1 MTTRP
6 RVVIL
11 GGGIGG
17 IKAAQQL
24 ANQPVDVLIIDH
36 NNYQVFQPLLY
47 QVATSMLSTD
57 EVVYPIRAFF
67 KKAANVDFMLAEVN
81 GIQPE
86 AKVVKTSHG
95 DVAYDYLIIALGS
108 TPNFFGNQ
116 EVERN
121 ALPLKTLQDSIRI
134 RSHLLSVFEAAAAE
148 TDPEKRKALLTFV
161 FVGAGPIGVEGAGG
175 VSELIYDVLQKEFH
189 HIDFNEVSIHLI
201 GADKCVLGMMP
212 EKLRTEALHVLQ
224 KKHIEVQCSMLVT
237 GYDGETLSYRPMSAP
252 KDAPRSTI
260 KTKTVVWSAGVRPVD
275 CLNGFE
281 CEKDRG
287 KRLLI
292 EDTIQLQGYDDIFA
306 VGDCSSFTPAGE
318 QRPLPTL
325 APVALA
331 EGQLAAKNILHTLR
345 GEPLEHLH
353 YKSKGVMA
361 IIGNKEAV
369 MAAGPLRGR
378 GFLAWSA
385 WLWIHLLTKAGFHSN
400 ITVTFKWLF
409 NYLSGARLGRLI
421 TRPELPGLPEALR
434 NTAEKTVPTDDKQ
447 VSKAS

>member
-1 MTTRP
+1 MKERP
-6 RVVIL
+6 CVVIL

-57 EVVYPIRAFF
+57 EVVYPIRGFF
-67 KKAANVDFMLAEVN
+67 KKANNVDFLLAEVR

-86 AKVVKTSHG
+86 AKIVKTSHG
-95 DVAYDYLIIALGS
+95 DVPYDYLIIALGS
-108 TPNFFGNQ
+108 TPNFFGNK

-121 ALPLKTLQDSIRI
+121 AFPLKTLQDAIRI
-134 RSHLLSVFEAAAAE
+134 RSHLLSVFEEASAE

-175 VSELIYDVLQKEFH
+175 VSELVYDVLQKEFH
-189 HIDFNEVSIHLI
+189 HIDFEEVSIHLI
-201 GADKCVLGMMP
+201 GADPCVLSMMS
-212 EKLRTEALHVLQ
+212 EKLRIETLKVLQ
-224 KKHIEVQCSMLVT
+224 KKRIDVQCSMLVT
-237 GYDGETLSYRPMSAP
+237 GYDGETLSYRPMNAP
-252 KDAPRSTI
+252 KDAPCSTI
-260 KTKTVVWSAGVRPVD
+260 KAKTVVWSAGVRPVD
-275 CLNGFE
+275 CLNSFA

-292 EDTIQLQGYDDIFA
+292 DDTIRVPGMQDVFA
-306 VGDCSSFTPAGE
+306 IGDCSSYTPPGE

-331 EGQLAAKNILHTLR
+331 EGELAAKNILHDVR
-345 GEPLEHLH
+345 GEEMEHLH

-361 IIGNKEAV
+361 IIGNSEAV
-369 MAAGPLRGR
+369 MEAGPLRGR

-385 WLWIHLLTKAGFHSN
+385 WLWIHLLTKAGFHAN
-400 ITVTFKWLF
+400 ITVTFKWIF
-409 NYLSGARLGRLI
+409 NYLSGTRLGRLI
-421 TRPELPGLPEALR
+421 TRPELKGLPESIKNAPGAR
-434 NTAEKTVPTDDKQ
+434 DAGVEKQ
-447 VSKAS
+447 AS

>member
-1 MTTRP
+1 MKERP

-57 EVVYPIRAFF
+57 EVVYPIRGFF
-67 KKAANVDFMLAEVN
+67 KKANNVDFLLAEVR

-86 AKVVKTSHG
+86 AKIVKTSHG
-95 DVAYDYLIIALGS
+95 DVPYDYLIIALGS
-108 TPNFFGNQ
+108 TPNFFGNK

-121 ALPLKTLQDSIRI
+121 AFPLKTLQDAIRI
-134 RSHLLSVFEAAAAE
+134 RSHLLSVFEEASAE
-148 TDPEKRKALLTFV
+148 PDPEKRKALLTFV

-175 VSELIYDVLQKEFH
+175 VSELVYDVLQKEFH
-189 HIDFNEVSIHLI
+189 HIDFDEVSIHLI
-201 GADKCVLGMMP
+201 GADPCVLSMMS
-212 EKLRTEALHVLQ
+212 EKLRIETLKVLQ
-224 KKHIEVQCSMLVT
+224 KKRIDVQCSMLVT
-237 GYDGETLSYRPMSAP
+237 GYDGETLSYRPMNAP
-252 KDAPRSTI
+252 KDAPCSTL
-260 KTKTVVWSAGVRPVD
+260 KAKTVVWSAGVRPVD
-275 CLNGFE
+275 CLSSFA

-292 EDTIQLQGYDDIFA
+292 DDTIRVPGMQNIFA
-306 VGDCSSFTPAGE
+306 IGDCSSYTPPGE

-331 EGQLAAKNILHTLR
+331 EGELAAKNILHDVR
-345 GEPLEHLH
+345 GEEMEQLH

-361 IIGNKEAV
+361 IIGNSEAV
-369 MAAGPLRGR
+369 MEAGPLRGR

-385 WLWIHLLTKAGFHSN
+385 WLWIHLLTKAGFHAN
-400 ITVTFKWLF
+400 ITVTFKWIF
-409 NYLSGARLGRLI
+409 NYLSGTRLGRLI
-421 TRPELPGLPEALR
+421 TRPELKGLPESIKNAPGAR
-434 NTAEKTVPTDDKQ
+434 DAGVEKQ
-447 VSKAS
+447 AS

>member
-1 MTTRP
+1 MKERP

-57 EVVYPIRAFF
+57 EVVYPIRGFF
-67 KKAANVDFMLAEVN
+67 KKANNVDFLLAEVR

-86 AKVVKTSHG
+86 AKIVKTSHG
-95 DVAYDYLIIALGS
+95 DVPYDYLIIALGS
-108 TPNFFGNQ
+108 TPNFFGNK

-121 ALPLKTLQDSIRI
+121 AFPLKTLQDAIRI
-134 RSHLLSVFEAAAAE
+134 RSHLLSVFEEASAE

-175 VSELIYDVLQKEFH
+175 VSELVYDVLQKEFH
-189 HIDFNEVSIHLI
+189 HIDFEEVSIHLI
-201 GADKCVLGMMP
+201 GADPCVLSMMS
-212 EKLRTEALHVLQ
+212 EKLRIETLKVLQ
-224 KKHIEVQCSMLVT
+224 KKRIDVQCSMLVT
-237 GYDGETLSYRPMSAP
+237 GYDGETLSYRPMNAP
-252 KDAPRSTI
+252 KDAPCSTL
-260 KTKTVVWSAGVRPVD
+260 KAKTVVWSAGVRPVD
-275 CLNGFE
+275 CLNSFA

-292 EDTIQLQGYDDIFA
+292 DDTIRVPGMQDVFA
-306 VGDCSSFTPAGE
+306 IGDCSSYTPPGE

-325 APVALA
+325 APVALG
-331 EGQLAAKNILHTLR
+331 EGELAAKNILHDVR
-345 GEPLEHLH
+345 GEEMEHLH

-361 IIGNKEAV
+361 IIGNSEAV
-369 MAAGPLRGR
+369 MEAGPLRGR

-385 WLWIHLLTKAGFHSN
+385 WLWIHLLTKAGFHAN
-400 ITVTFKWLF
+400 ITVTFKWIF
-409 NYLSGARLGRLI
+409 NYLSGTRLGRLI
-421 TRPELPGLPEALR
+421 TRPELKGLPESIKNAPGAR
-434 NTAEKTVPTDDKQ
+434 DAGVEKQ
-447 VSKAS
+447 AS

>member
-1 MTTRP
+1 MKERP

-11 GGGIGG
+11 GGGIDG

-57 EVVYPIRAFF
+57 EVVYPIRGFF
-67 KKAANVDFMLAEVN
+67 KKANNVDFLLAEVR

-86 AKVVKTSHG
+86 AKIVKTSHG
-95 DVAYDYLIIALGS
+95 DVPYDYLIIALGS
-108 TPNFFGNQ
+108 TPNFFGNK

-121 ALPLKTLQDSIRI
+121 AFPLKTLQDAIRI
-134 RSHLLSVFEAAAAE
+134 RSHLLSVFEEASAE
-148 TDPEKRKALLTFV
+148 PDPEKRKALLTFV

-175 VSELIYDVLQKEFH
+175 VSELVYDVLQKEFH
-189 HIDFNEVSIHLI
+189 HIDFDEVSIHLI
-201 GADKCVLGMMP
+201 GADPCVLSMMS
-212 EKLRTEALHVLQ
+212 EKLRIETLKVLQ
-224 KKHIEVQCSMLVT
+224 KKRIDVQCSMLVT
-237 GYDGETLSYRPMSAP
+237 GYDGETLSYRPMNAP
-252 KDAPRSTI
+252 KDAPCSTL
-260 KTKTVVWSAGVRPVD
+260 KAKTVVWSAGVRPVD
-275 CLNGFE
+275 CLSSFA

-292 EDTIQLQGYDDIFA
+292 DDTIRVPGMQNIFA
-306 VGDCSSFTPAGE
+306 IGDCSSYTPPGE

-331 EGQLAAKNILHTLR
+331 EGELAAKNILHDVR
-345 GEPLEHLH
+345 GEEMEHLH

-361 IIGNKEAV
+361 IIGNSEAV
-369 MAAGPLRGR
+369 MEAGPLRGR

-385 WLWIHLLTKAGFHSN
+385 WLWIHLLTKAGFHAN
-400 ITVTFKWLF
+400 ITVTFKWIF
-409 NYLSGARLGRLI
+409 NYLSGTRLGRLI
-421 TRPELPGLPEALR
+421 TRPELKGLPESIKNAPGAR
-434 NTAEKTVPTDDKQ
+434 DAGVEKQ
-447 VSKAS
+447 AS

>member
-1 MTTRP
+1 MKERP

-57 EVVYPIRAFF
+57 EVVYPIRGFF
-67 KKAANVDFMLAEVN
+67 KKANNVDFLLAEVR

-86 AKVVKTSHG
+86 AKIVKTSHG
-95 DVAYDYLIIALGS
+95 DVPYDYLIIALGS
-108 TPNFFGNQ
+108 TPNFFGNK

-121 ALPLKTLQDSIRI
+121 AFPLKTLQDAIRI
-134 RSHLLSVFEAAAAE
+134 RSHLLSVFEEASAE

-175 VSELIYDVLQKEFH
+175 VSELVYDVLQKEFH
-189 HIDFNEVSIHLI
+189 HIDFEEVSIHLI
-201 GADKCVLGMMP
+201 GADPCVLSMMS
-212 EKLRTEALHVLQ
+212 EKLRIETLKVLQ
-224 KKHIEVQCSMLVT
+224 KKRIDVQCSMLVT
-237 GYDGETLSYRPMSAP
+237 GYDGETLSYRPMNAP
-252 KDAPRSTI
+252 KDVPCSTL
-260 KTKTVVWSAGVRPVD
+260 KAKTVVWSAGVRPVD
-275 CLNGFE
+275 CLNSFA

-292 EDTIQLQGYDDIFA
+292 DDTIRVPGMQDVFA
-306 VGDCSSFTPAGE
+306 IGDCSSYTPPGE

-331 EGQLAAKNILHTLR
+331 EGELAAKNILHDVR
-345 GEPLEHLH
+345 GEEMEHLH

-361 IIGNKEAV
+361 IIGNSEAV
-369 MAAGPLRGR
+369 MEAGPLRGR

-385 WLWIHLLTKAGFHSN
+385 WLWIHLLTKAGFHAN
-400 ITVTFKWLF
+400 ITVTFKWIF
-409 NYLSGARLGRLI
+409 NYLSGTRLGRLI
-421 TRPELPGLPEALR
+421 TRPELKGLPESIKNAPGAR
-434 NTAEKTVPTDDKQ
+434 DAGVEKQ
-447 VSKAS
+447 AS

>member
-1 MTTRP
+1 MKERP

-57 EVVYPIRAFF
+57 EVVYPIRGFF
-67 KKAANVDFMLAEVN
+67 KKANNVDFLLAEVR

-86 AKVVKTSHG
+86 AKIVKTSHG
-95 DVAYDYLIIALGS
+95 DVPYDYLIIALGS
-108 TPNFFGNQ
+108 MPNFFGNK

-121 ALPLKTLQDSIRI
+121 AFPLKTLQDAIRI
-134 RSHLLSVFEAAAAE
+134 RSHLLSVFEEASAE
-148 TDPEKRKALLTFV
+148 PDPEKRKALLTFV

-175 VSELIYDVLQKEFH
+175 VSELVYDVLQKEFH
-189 HIDFNEVSIHLI
+189 HIDFDEVSIHLI
-201 GADKCVLGMMP
+201 GADPCVLSMMS
-212 EKLRTEALHVLQ
+212 EKLRIETLKVLQ
-224 KKHIEVQCSMLVT
+224 KKRIDVQCSMLVT
-237 GYDGETLSYRPMSAP
+237 SYDGETLSYHPMNAP
-252 KDAPRSTI
+252 KDAPCSTL
-260 KTKTVVWSAGVRPVD
+260 KAKTVVWSAGVRPVD
-275 CLNGFE
+275 CLNSFS

-292 EDTIQLQGYDDIFA
+292 DDTIRVPGMQDVFA
-306 VGDCSSFTPAGE
+306 IGDCSSYTPPGE

-331 EGQLAAKNILHTLR
+331 EGELAAKNILHDVR
-345 GEPLEHLH
+345 GEEMEHLH

-361 IIGNKEAV
+361 IIGNSEAV
-369 MAAGPLRGR
+369 MEAGPLRGR

-385 WLWIHLLTKAGFHSN
+385 WLWIHLLTKAGFHAN
-400 ITVTFKWLF
+400 ITVTFKWIF
-409 NYLSGARLGRLI
+409 NYLSGTRLGRLI
-421 TRPELPGLPEALR
+421 TRPELQGLPESIKNAPGTR
-434 NTAEKTVPTDDKQ
+434 DAGAEKQ
-447 VSKAS
+447 AS

>member
-1 MTTRP
+1 MKERP

-57 EVVYPIRAFF
+57 EVVYPIRGFF
-67 KKAANVDFMLAEVN
+67 KKANNVDFLLAEVR

-86 AKVVKTSHG
+86 AKIVKTSHG
-95 DVAYDYLIIALGS
+95 DVPYDYLIIALGS
-108 TPNFFGNQ
+108 TPNFFGNK

-121 ALPLKTLQDSIRI
+121 AFPLKTLQDAIRI
-134 RSHLLSVFEAAAAE
+134 RSHLLSVFEEASAE

-175 VSELIYDVLQKEFH
+175 VSELVYDVLQKEFH
-189 HIDFNEVSIHLI
+189 HIDFEEVSIHLI
-201 GADKCVLGMMP
+201 GADPCVLSMMS
-212 EKLRTEALHVLQ
+212 EKLRIETLKVLQ
-224 KKHIEVQCSMLVT
+224 KKRIDVQCSMLVT
-237 GYDGETLSYRPMSAP
+237 GYDGETLSYRPMNAP
-252 KDAPRSTI
+252 KDAPRSTL
-260 KTKTVVWSAGVRPVD
+260 KAKTVVWSAGVRPVD
-275 CLNGFE
+275 CLNSFA

-292 EDTIQLQGYDDIFA
+292 DDTIRVPGMQDVFA
-306 VGDCSSFTPAGE
+306 IGDCSSYTPPGE

-331 EGQLAAKNILHTLR
+331 EGELAAKNILHDVR
-345 GEPLEHLH
+345 GEEMEHLH

-361 IIGNKEAV
+361 IIGNSEAV
-369 MAAGPLRGR
+369 MEAGPLRGR

-385 WLWIHLLTKAGFHSN
+385 WLWIHLLTKAGFHAN
-400 ITVTFKWLF
+400 ITVTFKWIF
-409 NYLSGARLGRLI
+409 NYLSGTRLGRLI
-421 TRPELPGLPEALR
+421 TRPELKGLPESIKNAPGAR
-434 NTAEKTVPTDDKQ
+434 DAGVEKQ
-447 VSKAS
+447 AS

>member
-1 MTTRP
+1 M
-6 RVVIL
+6 
-11 GGGIGG
+11 GIH
-17 IKAAQQL
+17 IQNAAL
-24 ANQPVDVLIIDH
+24 CA
-36 NNYQVFQPLLY
+36 LL
-47 QVATSMLSTD
+47 
-57 EVVYPIRAFF
+57 F
-67 KKAANVDFMLAEVN
+67 
-81 GIQPE
+81 
-86 AKVVKTSHG
+86 
-95 DVAYDYLIIALGS
+95 
-108 TPNFFGNQ
+108 
-116 EVERN
+116 
-121 ALPLKTLQDSIRI
+121 LKTLQDSIRI
-134 RSHLLSVFEAAAAE
+134 RSHLLSVFEEAAAE

-189 HIDFNEVSIHLI
+189 HINFDEVSIHLI

-212 EKLRTEALHVLQ
+212 EKLRADALHVLQ
-224 KKHIEVQCSMLVT
+224 KKHIDVQCSMLVT

-252 KDAPRSTI
+252 KDAPCSTL
-260 KTKTVVWSAGVRPVD
+260 KTKTVVWSAGVRPVN
-275 CLNGFE
+275 CLGSLE

-287 KRLLI
+287 RRLLI
-292 EDTIQLQGYDDIFA
+292 DDTIRLIGSEDIFA

-345 GEPLEHLH
+345 GEALEHLH

-409 NYLSGARLGRLI
+409 NYLSGTRLGRLI

-434 NTAEKTVPTDDKQ
+434 NAADK
-447 VSKAS
+447 KASADNKQISQAS

>member
-1 MTTRP
+1 MKERP

-57 EVVYPIRAFF
+57 EVVYPIRGFF
-67 KKAANVDFMLAEVN
+67 KKANNVDFLLAEVR

-86 AKVVKTSHG
+86 AKIVKTSHG
-95 DVAYDYLIIALGS
+95 DVPYDYLIIALGS
-108 TPNFFGNQ
+108 TPNFFGNK

-121 ALPLKTLQDSIRI
+121 AFPLKTLQDAIRI
-134 RSHLLSVFEAAAAE
+134 RSHLLSVFEEASAE

-175 VSELIYDVLQKEFH
+175 VSELVYDVLQKEFH
-189 HIDFNEVSIHLI
+189 HIDFEEVSIHLI
-201 GADKCVLGMMP
+201 GADPCVLSMMS
-212 EKLRTEALHVLQ
+212 EKLRIETLKVLQ
-224 KKHIEVQCSMLVT
+224 KKRIDVQCSMLVT
-237 GYDGETLSYRPMSAP
+237 GYDGETLSYRPMNAP
-252 KDAPRSTI
+252 KDAPCSTL
-260 KTKTVVWSAGVRPVD
+260 KAKTVVWSAGVRPVD
-275 CLNGFE
+275 CLNNFA

-292 EDTIQLQGYDDIFA
+292 DDTIRVPGMQDVFA
-306 VGDCSSFTPAGE
+306 IGDCSSYTPPGE

-331 EGQLAAKNILHTLR
+331 EGELAAKNILHDVR
-345 GEPLEHLH
+345 GEEMEHLH

-361 IIGNKEAV
+361 IIGNSEAV
-369 MAAGPLRGR
+369 MEAGPLRGR

-385 WLWIHLLTKAGFHSN
+385 WLWIHLLTKAGFHAN
-400 ITVTFKWLF
+400 ITVTFKWIF
-409 NYLSGARLGRLI
+409 NYLSGTRLGRLI
-421 TRPELPGLPEALR
+421 TRPELKGLPESIKNAPGAR
-434 NTAEKTVPTDDKQ
+434 DAGVEKQ
-447 VSKAS
+447 AS

>member
-1 MTTRP
+1 MKERP

-57 EVVYPIRAFF
+57 EVVYPIRGFF
-67 KKAANVDFMLAEVN
+67 KKANNVDFLLAEVR

-86 AKVVKTSHG
+86 AKIVKTSHG
-95 DVAYDYLIIALGS
+95 DVPYDYLIIALGS
-108 TPNFFGNQ
+108 TPNFFGNK

-121 ALPLKTLQDSIRI
+121 AFPLKTLQDAIRI
-134 RSHLLSVFEAAAAE
+134 RSHLLSVFEEASAE
-148 TDPEKRKALLTFV
+148 PDPEKRKALLTFV

-175 VSELIYDVLQKEFH
+175 VSELVYDVLQKEFH
-189 HIDFNEVSIHLI
+189 HIDFDEVSIHLI
-201 GADKCVLGMMP
+201 GANPCVLSMMS
-212 EKLRTEALHVLQ
+212 EKLRIETLKVLQ
-224 KKHIEVQCSMLVT
+224 KKRIDVQCSMLVT
-237 GYDGETLSYRPMSAP
+237 GYDGETLSYRPMNAP
-252 KDAPRSTI
+252 KDAPCSTL
-260 KTKTVVWSAGVRPVD
+260 KAKTVVWSAGVRPVD
-275 CLNGFE
+275 CLSSFA

-292 EDTIQLQGYDDIFA
+292 DDTIRVPGMQNIFA
-306 VGDCSSFTPAGE
+306 IGDCSSYTPPGE

-331 EGQLAAKNILHTLR
+331 EGELAAKNILHDVR
-345 GEPLEHLH
+345 REEMEHLH

-361 IIGNKEAV
+361 IIGNSEAV
-369 MAAGPLRGR
+369 MEAGPLRGR

-385 WLWIHLLTKAGFHSN
+385 WLWIHLLTKAGFHAN
-400 ITVTFKWLF
+400 ITVTFKWIF
-409 NYLSGARLGRLI
+409 NYLSGTRLGRLI
-421 TRPELPGLPEALR
+421 TRPELKGLPESIKNAPGAR
-434 NTAEKTVPTDDKQ
+434 DAGVEKQ
-447 VSKAS
+447 AS

>member
-1 MTTRP
+1 MKERP

-57 EVVYPIRAFF
+57 EVVYPIRGFF
-67 KKAANVDFMLAEVN
+67 KKANNVDFLLAEVR

-86 AKVVKTSHG
+86 AKIVKTSHG
-95 DVAYDYLIIALGS
+95 DVPYDYLIIALGS
-108 TPNFFGNQ
+108 TPNFFGNK

-121 ALPLKTLQDSIRI
+121 AFPLKTLQDAIRI
-134 RSHLLSVFEAAAAE
+134 RSHLLSVFEEASAE

-175 VSELIYDVLQKEFH
+175 VSELVYDVLQKEFY
-189 HIDFNEVSIHLI
+189 HIDFEEVSIHLI
-201 GADKCVLGMMP
+201 GADPCVLSMMS
-212 EKLRTEALHVLQ
+212 EKLRIETLKVLQ
-224 KKHIEVQCSMLVT
+224 KKRIDVQCSMLVT
-237 GYDGETLSYRPMSAP
+237 GYDGETLSYRPMNAP
-252 KDAPRSTI
+252 KDAPCSTL
-260 KTKTVVWSAGVRPVD
+260 KAKTVVWSAGVRPVD
-275 CLNGFE
+275 CLNSFA

-292 EDTIQLQGYDDIFA
+292 DDTIRVPGMQDVFA
-306 VGDCSSFTPAGE
+306 IGDCSSYTPPGE

-331 EGQLAAKNILHTLR
+331 EGELAAKNILHDVR
-345 GEPLEHLH
+345 GEEMEHLH

-361 IIGNKEAV
+361 IIGNSEAV
-369 MAAGPLRGR
+369 MEAGPLRGR

-385 WLWIHLLTKAGFHSN
+385 WLWIHLLTKAGFHAN
-400 ITVTFKWLF
+400 ITVTFKWIF
-409 NYLSGARLGRLI
+409 NYLSGTRLGRLI
-421 TRPELPGLPEALR
+421 TRPELKGLPESIKNAPGAR
-434 NTAEKTVPTDDKQ
+434 DAGVEKQ
-447 VSKAS
+447 AS

>member
-1 MTTRP
+1 MKERP

-17 IKAAQQL
+17 VKAAQQL

-57 EVVYPIRAFF
+57 EVVYPIRGFF
-67 KKAANVDFMLAEVN
+67 KKANNVDFLLAEVC

-86 AKVVKTSHG
+86 AKIVKTSHG
-95 DVAYDYLIIALGS
+95 DVPYDYLIIALGS
-108 TPNFFGNQ
+108 TPNFFGNK

-121 ALPLKTLQDSIRI
+121 AFPLKTLQDSIRI
-134 RSHLLSVFEAAAAE
+134 RSHLLSVFEEASAE
-148 TDPEKRKALLTFV
+148 PDPEKRKALLTFV

-175 VSELIYDVLQKEFH
+175 VSELVYDVLQKEFH
-189 HIDFNEVSIHLI
+189 HIDFEEVSIHLI
-201 GADKCVLGMMP
+201 GADPCVLSMMS
-212 EKLRTEALHVLQ
+212 EKLRIETLKVLQ
-224 KKHIEVQCSMLVT
+224 KKRIDVQCSMLVT
-237 GYDGETLSYRPMSAP
+237 GYDGETLSYRPMKAP
-252 KDAPRSTI
+252 KDAPCSTI
-260 KTKTVVWSAGVRPVD
+260 KAKTVVWSAGVRPVD
-275 CLNGFE
+275 CLSSFS

-292 EDTIQLQGYDDIFA
+292 DDTIRVPGMQDIFA
-306 VGDCSSFTPAGE
+306 IGDCSSYTPPGE

-331 EGQLAAKNILHTLR
+331 EGELAAKNILHDVR
-345 GEPLEHLH
+345 GEKMEHLH

-361 IIGNKEAV
+361 IIGNSEAV
-369 MAAGPLRGR
+369 MEAGPLRGR

-385 WLWIHLLTKAGFHSN
+385 WLWIHLLTKAGFHAN
-400 ITVTFKWLF
+400 ITVTFKWIF
-409 NYLSGARLGRLI
+409 NYLSGTRLGRLI
-421 TRPELPGLPEALR
+421 TRPELKGLPESIK
-434 NTAEKTVPTDDKQ
+434 NTPEVKDAGAEKQ
-447 VSKAS
+447 AS

>member
-1 MTTRP
+1 MKERP

-57 EVVYPIRAFF
+57 EVAYPIRGFF
-67 KKAANVDFMLAEVN
+67 KKANNVDFLLAEVR

-86 AKVVKTSHG
+86 AKIVKTSHG
-95 DVAYDYLIIALGS
+95 DVPYDYLIIALGS
-108 TPNFFGNQ
+108 TPNFFGNK

-121 ALPLKTLQDSIRI
+121 AFPLKTLQDAIRI
-134 RSHLLSVFEAAAAE
+134 RSHLLSVFEEASAE
-148 TDPEKRKALLTFV
+148 TDTEKRKALLTFV

-175 VSELIYDVLQKEFH
+175 VSELVYDVLQKEFH
-189 HIDFNEVSIHLI
+189 HIDFEEVSIHLI
-201 GADKCVLGMMP
+201 GADPCVLSMMS
-212 EKLRTEALHVLQ
+212 EKLRIETLKVLQ
-224 KKHIEVQCSMLVT
+224 KKRIDVQCSMLVT
-237 GYDGETLSYRPMSAP
+237 GYDGETLSYRPMNAP
-252 KDAPRSTI
+252 KDAPCSTL
-260 KTKTVVWSAGVRPVD
+260 KAKTVVWSAGVRPVD
-275 CLNGFE
+275 CLNSFA

-292 EDTIQLQGYDDIFA
+292 DDTIRVPGMQDVFA
-306 VGDCSSFTPAGE
+306 IGDCSSYTPPGE

-331 EGQLAAKNILHTLR
+331 EGELAAKNILHDVR
-345 GEPLEHLH
+345 GEEMEHLH

-361 IIGNKEAV
+361 IIGNSEAV
-369 MAAGPLRGR
+369 MEAGPLRGR

-385 WLWIHLLTKAGFHSN
+385 WLWIHLLTKAGFHAN
-400 ITVTFKWLF
+400 ITVTFKWIF
-409 NYLSGARLGRLI
+409 NYLSGTRLGRLI
-421 TRPELPGLPEALR
+421 TRPELKGLPESIKNAPGAR
-434 NTAEKTVPTDDKQ
+434 DAGVEKQ
-447 VSKAS
+447 AS

>member
-1 MTTRP
+1 MKERP

-24 ANQPVDVLIIDH
+24 ANQPLDVLIIDH

-57 EVVYPIRAFF
+57 EVVYPIRGFF
-67 KKAANVDFMLAEVN
+67 KKANNVDFLLAEVY
-81 GIQPE
+81 GIQPKE
-86 AKVVKTSHG
+86 KIVKTSHG
-95 DVAYDYLIIALGS
+95 NIPYDYLIIALGS
-108 TPNFFGNQ
+108 TPNFFGNE

-121 ALPLKTLQDSIRI
+121 AFPLKTLQDAIRI
-134 RSHLLSVFEAAAAE
+134 RSHLLSVFEEASAE

-175 VSELIYDVLQKEFH
+175 VSELVYDVLQKEFH
-189 HIDFNEVSIHLI
+189 HIDFDEVSIHLI
-201 GADKCVLGMMP
+201 GADPCVLSMMS
-212 EKLRTEALHVLQ
+212 EKLRIETLKVLQ
-224 KKHIEVQCSMLVT
+224 KKRIDVQCSMLVT
-237 GYDGETLSYRPMSAP
+237 GYDGETLSYRPMKAP
-252 KDAPRSTI
+252 KDAPCSTI
-260 KTKTVVWSAGVRPVD
+260 KAKTVVWSAGVRPVD
-275 CLNGFE
+275 CLSSFA

-292 EDTIQLQGYDDIFA
+292 DDTIRVPGMQDVFA
-306 VGDCSSFTPAGE
+306 IGDCSSYTPPGE

-331 EGQLAAKNILHTLR
+331 EGELAAKNILHDVR
-345 GEPLEHLH
+345 GEEMEHLH

-361 IIGNKEAV
+361 IIGNSEAV
-369 MAAGPLRGR
+369 MEAGPLRGR

-385 WLWIHLLTKAGFHSN
+385 WLWIHLLTKAGFHAN
-400 ITVTFKWLF
+400 ITVTFKWIF
-409 NYLSGARLGRLI
+409 NYLSGTRLGRLI
-421 TRPELPGLPEALR
+421 TRPELKGLPESIKNAPGAR
-434 NTAEKTVPTDDKQ
+434 DAGVEKQ
-447 VSKAS
+447 AS

>member
-1 MTTRP
+1 MKERP

-57 EVVYPIRAFF
+57 EVVYPIRGFF
-67 KKAANVDFMLAEVN
+67 KKANNVDFLLAEVR

-86 AKVVKTSHG
+86 AKIVKTSHG
-95 DVAYDYLIIALGS
+95 DVPYDYLIIALGS
-108 TPNFFGNQ
+108 TPNFFGNK

-121 ALPLKTLQDSIRI
+121 AFPLKTLQDAIRI
-134 RSHLLSVFEAAAAE
+134 RSHLLNVFEEASAE

-175 VSELIYDVLQKEFH
+175 VSELVYDVLQKEFH
-189 HIDFNEVSIHLI
+189 HIDFEEVSIHLI
-201 GADKCVLGMMP
+201 GADPCVLSMMS
-212 EKLRTEALHVLQ
+212 EKLRIETLKVLQ
-224 KKHIEVQCSMLVT
+224 KKRIDVQCSMLVT
-237 GYDGETLSYRPMSAP
+237 GYDGETLSYRPMNAP
-252 KDAPRSTI
+252 KDAPCSTL
-260 KTKTVVWSAGVRPVD
+260 KAKTVVWSAGVRPVD
-275 CLNGFE
+275 CLNSFA

-292 EDTIQLQGYDDIFA
+292 DDTIRVPGMQDVFA
-306 VGDCSSFTPAGE
+306 IGDCSSYTPPGE

-331 EGQLAAKNILHTLR
+331 EGELAAKNILHDVR
-345 GEPLEHLH
+345 GEEMEHLH

-361 IIGNKEAV
+361 IIGNSEAV
-369 MAAGPLRGR
+369 MEAGPLRGR

-385 WLWIHLLTKAGFHSN
+385 WLWIHLLTKAGFHAN
-400 ITVTFKWLF
+400 ITVTFKWIF
-409 NYLSGARLGRLI
+409 NYLSGTRLGRLI
-421 TRPELPGLPEALR
+421 TRPELKGLPESIKNAPGAR
-434 NTAEKTVPTDDKQ
+434 YAGVEKQ
-447 VSKAS
+447 AS

>member
-1 MTTRP
+1 MKERP

-57 EVVYPIRAFF
+57 EVVYPIRGFF
-67 KKAANVDFMLAEVN
+67 KKANNVDFLLAEVR

-86 AKVVKTSHG
+86 AKIVKTSHG
-95 DVAYDYLIIALGS
+95 DVPYDYLIIALGS
-108 TPNFFGNQ
+108 TPNFFGNK

-121 ALPLKTLQDSIRI
+121 AFPLKTLQDAIRI
-134 RSHLLSVFEAAAAE
+134 RSHLLSVFEEASAE
-148 TDPEKRKALLTFV
+148 PDPEKRKALLTFV

-175 VSELIYDVLQKEFH
+175 VSELVYDVLQKEFH
-189 HIDFNEVSIHLI
+189 HIDFEEVSIHLI
-201 GADKCVLGMMP
+201 SADPCVLSMMS
-212 EKLRTEALHVLQ
+212 EKLRIETLKVLQ
-224 KKHIEVQCSMLVT
+224 KKRIDVQCSMLVT
-237 GYDGETLSYRPMSAP
+237 GYDGETLSYRPMNAP
-252 KDAPRSTI
+252 KDAPCSTL
-260 KTKTVVWSAGVRPVD
+260 KAKTVVWSAGVRPVD
-275 CLNGFE
+275 CLNSFA

-292 EDTIQLQGYDDIFA
+292 DDTIRVPGMQDIFA
-306 VGDCSSFTPAGE
+306 IGDCSSYTPPGE

-331 EGQLAAKNILHTLR
+331 EGELAAKNILHDVR
-345 GEPLEHLH
+345 GEEMEHLH

-361 IIGNKEAV
+361 IIGNSEAV
-369 MAAGPLRGR
+369 MEAGPLRGR

-385 WLWIHLLTKAGFHSN
+385 WLWIHLLTKAGFHAN
-400 ITVTFKWLF
+400 ITVTFKWIF
-409 NYLSGARLGRLI
+409 NYLSGTRLGRLI
-421 TRPELPGLPEALR
+421 TRPELKGLPESIKNAPGAR
-434 NTAEKTVPTDDKQ
+434 DAGVEKQ
-447 VSKAS
+447 AS

>member
-1 MTTRP
+1 MKERP

-11 GGGIGG
+11 GGGISG

-57 EVVYPIRAFF
+57 EVVYPIRGFF
-67 KKAANVDFMLAEVN
+67 KKANNVDFLLAEVR

-86 AKVVKTSHG
+86 AKIVKTSHG
-95 DVAYDYLIIALGS
+95 DVPYDYLIIALGS
-108 TPNFFGNQ
+108 TPNFFGNK

-121 ALPLKTLQDSIRI
+121 AFPLKTLQDAIRI
-134 RSHLLSVFEAAAAE
+134 RSHLLSVFEEASAE

-175 VSELIYDVLQKEFH
+175 VSELVYDVLQKEFH
-189 HIDFNEVSIHLI
+189 HIDFEEVSIHLI
-201 GADKCVLGMMP
+201 GADPCVLSMMS
-212 EKLRTEALHVLQ
+212 EKLRIETLKVLQ
-224 KKHIEVQCSMLVT
+224 KKRIDVQCSMLVT
-237 GYDGETLSYRPMSAP
+237 GYDGETLSYRPMNAP
-252 KDAPRSTI
+252 KDAPCSTL
-260 KTKTVVWSAGVRPVD
+260 KAKTVVWSAGVRPVD
-275 CLNGFE
+275 CLNSFA

-292 EDTIQLQGYDDIFA
+292 DDTIRVPGMQDVFA
-306 VGDCSSFTPAGE
+306 IGDCSSYTPPGE

-331 EGQLAAKNILHTLR
+331 EGELAAKNILHDVR
-345 GEPLEHLH
+345 GEEMEHLH

-361 IIGNKEAV
+361 IIGNSEAV
-369 MAAGPLRGR
+369 MEAGPLRGR

-385 WLWIHLLTKAGFHSN
+385 WLWIHLLTKAGFHAN
-400 ITVTFKWLF
+400 ITVTFKWIF
-409 NYLSGARLGRLI
+409 NYLSGTRLGRLI
-421 TRPELPGLPEALR
+421 TRPELKGLPESIKNAPGAR
-434 NTAEKTVPTDDKQ
+434 DAGVEKQ
-447 VSKAS
+447 AS

>member
-1 MTTRP
+1 MKERP

-57 EVVYPIRAFF
+57 EVVYPIRGFF
-67 KKAANVDFMLAEVN
+67 KKANNVDFLLAEVR

-86 AKVVKTSHG
+86 AKIVKTSHE
-95 DVAYDYLIIALGS
+95 DVPYDYLIIALGS
-108 TPNFFGNQ
+108 TPNFFGNK

-121 ALPLKTLQDSIRI
+121 AFPLKTLQDAIRI
-134 RSHLLSVFEAAAAE
+134 RSHLLSVFEEASAE
-148 TDPEKRKALLTFV
+148 PDPEKRKALLTFV

-175 VSELIYDVLQKEFH
+175 VSELVYDVLQKEFH
-189 HIDFNEVSIHLI
+189 HIDFDEVSIHLI
-201 GADKCVLGMMP
+201 GADPCVLSMMS
-212 EKLRTEALHVLQ
+212 EKLRIETLKVLQ
-224 KKHIEVQCSMLVT
+224 KKRIDVQCSMLVT
-237 GYDGETLSYRPMSAP
+237 GYDGKTLSYRPMNAP
-252 KDAPRSTI
+252 KDAPCSTL
-260 KTKTVVWSAGVRPVD
+260 KAKTVVWSAGVRPVD
-275 CLNGFE
+275 CLNSFA
-281 CEKDRG
+281 CEKDRA

-292 EDTIQLQGYDDIFA
+292 DDTIRVPGMQDVFA
-306 VGDCSSFTPAGE
+306 IGDCSSYTPPGE

-331 EGQLAAKNILHTLR
+331 EGELAAKNILHDVR
-345 GEPLEHLH
+345 GEEMEHLH

-361 IIGNKEAV
+361 IIGNSEAV
-369 MAAGPLRGR
+369 MEAGPLRGR

-385 WLWIHLLTKAGFHSN
+385 WLWIHLLTKAGFHAN
-400 ITVTFKWLF
+400 ITVTFKWIF
-409 NYLSGARLGRLI
+409 NYLSGTRLGRLI
-421 TRPELPGLPEALR
+421 TRPELKGLPESIKNAPGAR
-434 NTAEKTVPTDDKQ
+434 DAGVEKQ
-447 VSKAS
+447 AS

>member
-1 MTTRP
+1 MKERP

-57 EVVYPIRAFF
+57 EVVYPIRGFF
-67 KKAANVDFMLAEVN
+67 KKANNVDFLLAEVR
-81 GIQPE
+81 GIQPNE
-86 AKVVKTSHG
+86 KIVKTSHG
-95 DVAYDYLIIALGS
+95 DVPYDYLIIALGS
-108 TPNFFGNQ
+108 TPNFFGNE

-121 ALPLKTLQDSIRI
+121 AFPLKTLQDAIRI
-134 RSHLLSVFEAAAAE
+134 RSHLLSVFEEASAE

-175 VSELIYDVLQKEFH
+175 VSELVYDVLQKEFH
-189 HIDFNEVSIHLI
+189 HIDFDEVSIHLI
-201 GADKCVLGMMP
+201 GADPCVLSMMS
-212 EKLRTEALHVLQ
+212 EKLRIETLKVLQ
-224 KKHIEVQCSMLVT
+224 KKRIDVQCSMLVT
-237 GYDGETLSYRPMSAP
+237 GYDGETLSYRPMNAP
-252 KDAPRSTI
+252 KDAPCSTL
-260 KTKTVVWSAGVRPVD
+260 KAKTVVWSAGVRPVD
-275 CLNGFE
+275 CLSSFA

-292 EDTIQLQGYDDIFA
+292 DDTIRVPGMQNIFA
-306 VGDCSSFTPAGE
+306 IGDCSSYTPPGE

-331 EGQLAAKNILHTLR
+331 EGELAAKNILHDVR
-345 GEPLEHLH
+345 GEEMEHLH

-361 IIGNKEAV
+361 IIGNSEAV
-369 MAAGPLRGR
+369 MEAGPLRGR

-385 WLWIHLLTKAGFHSN
+385 WLWIHLLTKAGFHAN
-400 ITVTFKWLF
+400 ITVTFKWIF
-409 NYLSGARLGRLI
+409 NYLSGTRLGRLI
-421 TRPELPGLPEALR
+421 TRPELKGLPESIKNAPGAR
-434 NTAEKTVPTDDKQ
+434 DAGVEKQ
-447 VSKAS
+447 AS

>member
-1 MTTRP
+1 MKERP

-57 EVVYPIRAFF
+57 EVVYPIRGFF
-67 KKAANVDFMLAEVN
+67 KKANNVDFLLAEVR

-86 AKVVKTSHG
+86 AKIVKTSHG
-95 DVAYDYLIIALGS
+95 DVPYDYLIIALGS
-108 TPNFFGNQ
+108 TPNFFGNK

-121 ALPLKTLQDSIRI
+121 AFPLKTLQDAIRI
-134 RSHLLSVFEAAAAE
+134 RSHLLSVFEEASAE

-175 VSELIYDVLQKEFH
+175 VSELVYDVLQKEFH
-189 HIDFNEVSIHLI
+189 HIDFEEVSIHLI
-201 GADKCVLGMMP
+201 GADPCVLSMMS
-212 EKLRTEALHVLQ
+212 EKLRIETLKVLQ
-224 KKHIEVQCSMLVT
+224 KKRIDVQCSMLVT
-237 GYDGETLSYRPMSAP
+237 GYDGETLSYRPMNAP
-252 KDAPRSTI
+252 KDTPCSTI
-260 KTKTVVWSAGVRPVD
+260 KAKTVVWSAGVRPVD
-275 CLNGFE
+275 CLNSFA

-292 EDTIQLQGYDDIFA
+292 DDTIRVPGMQDVFA
-306 VGDCSSFTPAGE
+306 IGDCSSYTPPGE

-331 EGQLAAKNILHTLR
+331 EGELAAKNILHDVR
-345 GEPLEHLH
+345 GEEMEHLH

-361 IIGNKEAV
+361 IIGNSEAV
-369 MAAGPLRGR
+369 MEAGPLRGR

-385 WLWIHLLTKAGFHSN
+385 WLWIHLLTKAGFHAN
-400 ITVTFKWLF
+400 ITVTFKWIF
-409 NYLSGARLGRLI
+409 NYLSGTRLGRLI
-421 TRPELPGLPEALR
+421 TRPELQGLPESIKNAPGAR
-434 NTAEKTVPTDDKQ
+434 DAGVEKQ
-447 VSKAS
+447 AS

>member
-1 MTTRP
+1 MKERP

-57 EVVYPIRAFF
+57 EVVYPIRGFF
-67 KKAANVDFMLAEVN
+67 KKANNVDFLLAEVR

-86 AKVVKTSHG
+86 AKIVQTSHG
-95 DVAYDYLIIALGS
+95 DVPYDYLIIALGS
-108 TPNFFGNQ
+108 TPNFFGNK

-121 ALPLKTLQDSIRI
+121 AFPLKTLQDAIRI
-134 RSHLLSVFEAAAAE
+134 RSHLLSVFEEASAE

-175 VSELIYDVLQKEFH
+175 VSELVYDVLQKEFH
-189 HIDFNEVSIHLI
+189 HIDFEEVSIHLI
-201 GADKCVLGMMP
+201 GADPCVLSMMS
-212 EKLRTEALHVLQ
+212 EKLRIETLKVLQ
-224 KKHIEVQCSMLVT
+224 KKRIDVQCSMLVT
-237 GYDGETLSYRPMSAP
+237 GYDGETLSYRPMNAP
-252 KDAPRSTI
+252 KDAPCSTL
-260 KTKTVVWSAGVRPVD
+260 KAKTVVWSAGVRPVD
-275 CLNGFE
+275 CLNSFA

-292 EDTIQLQGYDDIFA
+292 DDTIRVPGMQDVFA
-306 VGDCSSFTPAGE
+306 IGDCSSYTPPGE

-331 EGQLAAKNILHTLR
+331 EGELAAKNILHDVR
-345 GEPLEHLH
+345 GEEMEHLH

-361 IIGNKEAV
+361 IIGNSEAV
-369 MAAGPLRGR
+369 MEAGPLRGR

-385 WLWIHLLTKAGFHSN
+385 WLWIHLLTKAGFHAN
-400 ITVTFKWLF
+400 ITVTFKWIF
-409 NYLSGARLGRLI
+409 NYLSGTRLGRLI
-421 TRPELPGLPEALR
+421 TRPELKGLPESIKNAPGAR
-434 NTAEKTVPTDDKQ
+434 DAGVEKQ
-447 VSKAS
+447 AS

>member
-1 MTTRP
+1 MKERP

-57 EVVYPIRAFF
+57 EVVYPIRGFF
-67 KKAANVDFMLAEVN
+67 KKANNVDFLLAEVR

-86 AKVVKTSHG
+86 AKIVKTSHG
-95 DVAYDYLIIALGS
+95 DVPYDYLIIALGS
-108 TPNFFGNQ
+108 TPNFFGNK

-121 ALPLKTLQDSIRI
+121 AFPLKTLQDAIRI
-134 RSHLLSVFEAAAAE
+134 RSHLLSVFEEASAE

-175 VSELIYDVLQKEFH
+175 VSELVYDVLQKEFH
-189 HIDFNEVSIHLI
+189 HIDFEEVSIHLI
-201 GADKCVLGMMP
+201 GADPCVLSMMS
-212 EKLRTEALHVLQ
+212 EKLRIETLKVLQ
-224 KKHIEVQCSMLVT
+224 KKRIDVQCSMLVT
-237 GYDGETLSYRPMSAP
+237 GYDRETLSYRPMNAP
-252 KDAPRSTI
+252 KDAPCSTL
-260 KTKTVVWSAGVRPVD
+260 KAKTVVWSAGVRPVD
-275 CLNGFE
+275 CLNSFA

-292 EDTIQLQGYDDIFA
+292 DDTIRVPGMQDVFA
-306 VGDCSSFTPAGE
+306 IGDCSSYTPPGE

-331 EGQLAAKNILHTLR
+331 EGELAAKNILHDVR
-345 GEPLEHLH
+345 GEEMEHLH

-361 IIGNKEAV
+361 IIGNSEAV
-369 MAAGPLRGR
+369 MEAGPLRGR

-385 WLWIHLLTKAGFHSN
+385 WLWIHLLTKAGFHAN
-400 ITVTFKWLF
+400 ITVTFKWIF
-409 NYLSGARLGRLI
+409 NYLSGTRLGRLI
-421 TRPELPGLPEALR
+421 TRPELKGLPESIKNAPGAR
-434 NTAEKTVPTDDKQ
+434 DAGVEKQ
-447 VSKAS
+447 AS

>member
-1 MTTRP
+1 MKERP

-57 EVVYPIRAFF
+57 EVVYPIRGFF
-67 KKAANVDFMLAEVN
+67 KKANNVDFLLAEVR

-86 AKVVKTSHG
+86 AKIVKTSHG
-95 DVAYDYLIIALGS
+95 DVPYDYLIIALGS
-108 TPNFFGNQ
+108 TPNFFGNK

-121 ALPLKTLQDSIRI
+121 AFPLKTLQDAIRI
-134 RSHLLSVFEAAAAE
+134 RSHLLSVFEEASAE

-175 VSELIYDVLQKEFH
+175 VSELVYDVLQKEFH
-189 HIDFNEVSIHLI
+189 HIDFEEVSIHLI
-201 GADKCVLGMMP
+201 GADPCVLSMMS
-212 EKLRTEALHVLQ
+212 EKLRIETLKVLQ
-224 KKHIEVQCSMLVT
+224 KKRIDVQCSMLVT
-237 GYDGETLSYRPMSAP
+237 GYDGETLSYRPMNAP
-252 KDAPRSTI
+252 KDAPCSTL
-260 KTKTVVWSAGVRPVD
+260 KAKTVVWSAGVRPVD
-275 CLNGFE
+275 CLNSFA

-292 EDTIQLQGYDDIFA
+292 DDTIRVPGMQDVFA
-306 VGDCSSFTPAGE
+306 IGDCSSYTPPGE

-331 EGQLAAKNILHTLR
+331 EGELAAKNILHDVR
-345 GEPLEHLH
+345 GEEMEHLH

-361 IIGNKEAV
+361 IIGNSEAV
-369 MAAGPLRGR
+369 MEAGPLRSR

-385 WLWIHLLTKAGFHSN
+385 WLWIHLLTKAGFHAN
-400 ITVTFKWLF
+400 ITVTFKWIF
-409 NYLSGARLGRLI
+409 NYLSGTRLGRLI
-421 TRPELPGLPEALR
+421 TRPELKGLPESIKNAPGAR
-434 NTAEKTVPTDDKQ
+434 DAGVEKQ
-447 VSKAS
+447 AS

>member
-1 MTTRP
+1 MKERP

-57 EVVYPIRAFF
+57 EVVYPIRGFF
-67 KKAANVDFMLAEVN
+67 KKANNVDFLLAEVR

-86 AKVVKTSHG
+86 AKIVKTSHG
-95 DVAYDYLIIALGS
+95 DVPYDYLIIALGS
-108 TPNFFGNQ
+108 TPNFFGNK

-121 ALPLKTLQDSIRI
+121 AFPLKTLQDAIRI
-134 RSHLLSVFEAAAAE
+134 RSHLLSVFEEASAE
-148 TDPEKRKALLTFV
+148 PDPEKRKALLTFV

-175 VSELIYDVLQKEFH
+175 VSELVYDVLQKEFH
-189 HIDFNEVSIHLI
+189 HIDFDEVSIHLI
-201 GADKCVLGMMP
+201 GADPCVLSMMS
-212 EKLRTEALHVLQ
+212 EKLRIETLKVLQ
-224 KKHIEVQCSMLVT
+224 KKRIDVQCSMLVT
-237 GYDGETLSYRPMSAP
+237 GYDGETLSYRPMNAP
-252 KDAPRSTI
+252 KDAPCSTL
-260 KTKTVVWSAGVRPVD
+260 KAKTVVWSAGVRPVD
-275 CLNGFE
+275 CLSSFA

-292 EDTIQLQGYDDIFA
+292 DDTIRVPGMQNIFA
-306 VGDCSSFTPAGE
+306 IGDCSSYTPPGE

-331 EGQLAAKNILHTLR
+331 EGELAAKNILHDVR
-345 GEPLEHLH
+345 GEEMEHLH
-353 YKSKGVMA
+353 YKSNGVMA
-361 IIGNKEAV
+361 IIGNSEAV
-369 MAAGPLRGR
+369 MEAGPLRGR

-385 WLWIHLLTKAGFHSN
+385 WLWIHLLTKAGFHAN
-400 ITVTFKWLF
+400 ITVTFKWIF
-409 NYLSGARLGRLI
+409 NYLSGTRLGRLI
-421 TRPELPGLPEALR
+421 TRPELKGLPESIKNAPGAR
-434 NTAEKTVPTDDKQ
+434 DAGVEKQ
-447 VSKAS
+447 AS

>member
-1 MTTRP
+1 MKERP

-36 NNYQVFQPLLY
+36 NNYQVLQPLLY

-57 EVVYPIRAFF
+57 EVVYPIRGFF
-67 KKAANVDFMLAEVN
+67 KKANNVDFLLAEVR

-86 AKVVKTSHG
+86 AKIVKTSHG
-95 DVAYDYLIIALGS
+95 DGPYDYLIIALGS
-108 TPNFFGNQ
+108 TPNFFGNK

-121 ALPLKTLQDSIRI
+121 AFPLKTLQDAIRI
-134 RSHLLSVFEAAAAE
+134 RSHLLSVFEEASAE
-148 TDPEKRKALLTFV
+148 PDPEKRKALLTFV

-175 VSELIYDVLQKEFH
+175 VSELVYDVLQKEFH
-189 HIDFNEVSIHLI
+189 HIDFDEVSIHLI
-201 GADKCVLGMMP
+201 GADPCVLSMMS
-212 EKLRTEALHVLQ
+212 EKLRIETLKVLQ
-224 KKHIEVQCSMLVT
+224 KKRIDVQCSMLVT
-237 GYDGETLSYRPMSAP
+237 GYDGETLSYRPMNAP
-252 KDAPRSTI
+252 KDAPCSTL
-260 KTKTVVWSAGVRPVD
+260 KAKTVVWSAGVRPVD
-275 CLNGFE
+275 CLSSFA

-292 EDTIQLQGYDDIFA
+292 DDTIRVPGMQNIFA
-306 VGDCSSFTPAGE
+306 IGDCSSYTPPGE

-331 EGQLAAKNILHTLR
+331 EGELAAKNILHDVR
-345 GEPLEHLH
+345 GEEMEHLH

-361 IIGNKEAV
+361 IIGNSEAV
-369 MAAGPLRGR
+369 MEAGPLRGR

-385 WLWIHLLTKAGFHSN
+385 WLWIHLLTKAGFHAN
-400 ITVTFKWLF
+400 ITVTFKWIF
-409 NYLSGARLGRLI
+409 NYLSGTRLGRLI
-421 TRPELPGLPEALR
+421 TRPELKGLPESIKNAPGAR
-434 NTAEKTVPTDDKQ
+434 DAGVEKQ
-447 VSKAS
+447 AS